1 MLFSSEAGA
10 LNPLRVS
17 SMPLTMLR
25 RDEVKGS
32 GASGFFIK
40 DQWYSI

>member
-10 LNPLRVS
+10 LNPVRVS
-17 SMPLTMLR
+17 STPLTTLR

-32 GASGFFIK
+32 GASGFFKKILK
-40 DQWYSI
+40 